1 MSEITY
7 ISKEV
12 SVEGTLDADDLKVVV
27 AGSFSGNIN
36 ASEVIL
42 EEGSRFDG
50 EVDARII
57 VIEGELKGK
66 VKSYQLK
73 VSETARVDGELQTN
87 SIEVASGAEIAGSIS
102 RVSQKILILYFTE
115 ISSAI
120 STVSIQLL
128 KKAMVSDLPCI

>member
-12 SVEGTLDADDLKVVV
+12 SVVEGVLTAEDSKVVV

-36 ASEVIL
+36 ANEVIL
-42 EEGSRFDG
+42 EEGSKFEG

-57 VIEGELKGK
+57 VIEGDLKGK

-73 VSETARVDGELQTN
+73 VSYTARVDGELLTN

-102 RVSQKILILYFTE
+102 RVS
-115 ISSAI
+115 
-120 STVSIQLL
+120 
-128 KKAMVSDLPCI
+128 

>member
-12 SVEGTLDADDLKVVV
+12 SVEGILDADDLKVVV

-36 ASEVIL
+36 ANEVIL

-50 EVDARII
+50 EVDARVI

-102 RVSQKILILYFTE
+102 RVS
-115 ISSAI
+115 
-120 STVSIQLL
+120 
-128 KKAMVSDLPCI
+128 

>member
-12 SVEGTLDADDLKVVV
+12 SVVEGVLTAEDSKVVV

-36 ASEVIL
+36 ANEVIL
-42 EEGSRFDG
+42 EEGSKFEG

-57 VIEGELKGK
+57 VIEGDLKGK

-73 VSETARVDGELQTN
+73 VSHTAGVDGELLTN

-102 RVSQKILILYFTE
+102 RVS
-115 ISSAI
+115 
-120 STVSIQLL
+120 
-128 KKAMVSDLPCI
+128 

>member
-12 SVEGTLDADDLKVVV
+12 SVIEGILDAEDSKVVV

-36 ASEVIL
+36 ANEVVL
-42 EEGSRFDG
+42 EEGSKFEG

-73 VSETARVDGELQTN
+73 VSRTARVDGELLTN

-102 RVSQKILILYFTE
+102 RVS
-115 ISSAI
+115 
-120 STVSIQLL
+120 
-128 KKAMVSDLPCI
+128 

>member
-12 SVEGTLDADDLKVVV
+12 SVVEGVLTAEDSKVVV

-36 ASEVIL
+36 ANEVIL
-42 EEGSRFDG
+42 EEGSKFEG

-57 VIEGELKGK
+57 VIEGDLKGK
-66 VKSYQLK
+66 VKSYQLN
-73 VSETARVDGELQTN
+73 VSHTARVDGELLTN

-102 RVSQKILILYFTE
+102 RVS
-115 ISSAI
+115 
-120 STVSIQLL
+120 
-128 KKAMVSDLPCI
+128 

>member
-12 SVEGTLDADDLKVVV
+12 SVEGVLEADDLKVVV

-36 ASEVIL
+36 ANEVIL

-73 VSETARVDGELQTN
+73 VSETAV
-87 SIEVASGAEIAGSIS
+87 
-102 RVSQKILILYFTE
+102 FP
-115 ISSAI
+115 
-120 STVSIQLL
+120 
-128 KKAMVSDLPCI
+128 LPIPPVKPIIIVT

>member
-12 SVEGTLDADDLKVVV
+12 SVEGVLEADDLKVVV

-36 ASEVIL
+36 ANEVIL

-73 VSETARVDGELQTN
+73 VSETARF
-87 SIEVASGAEIAGSIS
+87 SFSGAKPFFRA
-102 RVSQKILILYFTE
+102 LIL
-115 ISSAI
+115 
-120 STVSIQLL
+120 
-128 KKAMVSDLPCI
+128 

>member
-50 EVDARII
+50 EVDARVV
-57 VIEGELKGK
+57 VIEGDLKGK
-66 VKSYQLK
+66 VKSYKYRKLL
-73 VSETARVDGELQTN
+73 EL
-87 SIEVASGAEIAGSIS
+87 
-102 RVSQKILILYFTE
+102 
-115 ISSAI
+115 
-120 STVSIQLL
+120 
-128 KKAMVSDLPCI
+128 MVNCKLTQ

>member
-42 EEGSRFDG
+42 E
-50 EVDARII
+50 
-57 VIEGELKGK
+57 
-66 VKSYQLK
+66 
-73 VSETARVDGELQTN
+73 
-87 SIEVASGAEIAGSIS
+87 
-102 RVSQKILILYFTE
+102 
-115 ISSAI
+115 
-120 STVSIQLL
+120 
-128 KKAMVSDLPCI
+128 

>member
-12 SVEGTLDADDLKVVV
+12 SVVEGVLTAEDSKVV

-36 ASEVIL
+36 ANEVIL
-42 EEGSRFDG
+42 EEGSKFEG

-57 VIEGELKGK
+57 VIEGDLKGK

-73 VSETARVDGELQTN
+73 VLTLQEL
-87 SIEVASGAEIAGSIS
+87 
-102 RVSQKILILYFTE
+102 
-115 ISSAI
+115 
-120 STVSIQLL
+120 
-128 KKAMVSDLPCI
+128 MVNY

>member
-12 SVEGTLDADDLKVVV
+12 SVVEGVLTAEDSKVVV

-36 ASEVIL
+36 ANEVIL
-42 EEGSRFDG
+42 EEGSKFEG

-57 VIEGELKGK
+57 VIEGDLKCK

-73 VSETARVDGELQTN
+73 VSHTARVDGELLTN

-102 RVSQKILILYFTE
+102 RVS
-115 ISSAI
+115 
-120 STVSIQLL
+120 
-128 KKAMVSDLPCI
+128 

>member
-12 SVEGTLDADDLKVVV
+12 SVVEGVLTAEDSKVVV

-36 ASEVIL
+36 ANEVIL
-42 EEGSRFDG
+42 EEGSKFEG
-50 EVDARII
+50 EIDARII
-57 VIEGELKGK
+57 VIEGDVKVK

-73 VSETARVDGELQTN
+73 VSHTARVDGELLTN

-102 RVSQKILILYFTE
+102 RVS
-115 ISSAI
+115 
-120 STVSIQLL
+120 
-128 KKAMVSDLPCI
+128 

>member
-12 SVEGTLDADDLKVVV
+12 SVVEGVLTAEDSKVVV

-36 ASEVIL
+36 ANEVIL
-42 EEGSRFDG
+42 EEGSKFEG

-57 VIEGELKGK
+57 VIEGDLKGK
-66 VKSYQLK
+66 VKAYQLK
-73 VSETARVDGELQTN
+73 VAHTARGDGELLTN

-102 RVSQKILILYFTE
+102 RVS
-115 ISSAI
+115 
-120 STVSIQLL
+120 
-128 KKAMVSDLPCI
+128 

>member
-12 SVEGTLDADDLKVVV
+12 SVVEGVLTAEDSKVVV

-36 ASEVIL
+36 ANEVIL
-42 EEGSRFDG
+42 EEGSKFEG

-57 VIEGELKGK
+57 VIEGDLKGK

-73 VSETARVDGELQTN
+73 VSHTERVDGELFTN
-87 SIEVASGAEIAGSIS
+87 SIEVASGDEIAGSIS
-102 RVSQKILILYFTE
+102 RVS
-115 ISSAI
+115 
-120 STVSIQLL
+120 
-128 KKAMVSDLPCI
+128 

>member
-12 SVEGTLDADDLKVVV
+12 SVVEGVLTAEDSKVVV

-36 ASEVIL
+36 ANEVIL
-42 EEGSRFDG
+42 EEGSKFEG

-57 VIEGELKGK
+57 VIEGDLKGK

-73 VSETARVDGELQTN
+73 VSDTARVDGELLTN

-102 RVSQKILILYFTE
+102 RVS
-115 ISSAI
+115 
-120 STVSIQLL
+120 
-128 KKAMVSDLPCI
+128 